1 MTLKY
6 SSDMAKTRVDQ
17 ETTEEAVAFLKT
29 LANEHRLF
37 ILCQLAEGEKSVTEL
52 ENLLGIRQPNL
63 SQQLARLRSE
73 KLVKTRREAKQV
85 YYALDSVEAR
95 IMIDVLYELFCAVKV
110 GELPLGSV
118 PETVE
123 AR

>member
-1 MTLKY
+1 M
-6 SSDMAKTRVDQ
+6 
-17 ETTEEAVAFLKT
+17 ETTGEAAAFLKT

-63 SQQLARLRSE
+63 SQQLARLRAE
-73 KLVKTRREAKQV
+73 KLVKTRRESKQI

-95 IMIDVLYELFCAVKV
+95 ILIDTLYELFCAIKV
-110 GELPLGSV
+110 GEHPLKAT
-118 PETVE
+118 PETVG
-123 AR
+123 AL

>member
-1 MTLKY
+1 M
-6 SSDMAKTRVDQ
+6 D
-17 ETTEEAVAFLKT
+17 TTEEAAAFLKT

-52 ENLLGIRQPNL
+52 EKLLRIRQPNL

-85 YYALDSVEAR
+85 YYSLDSVETR

-110 GELPLGSV
+110 GELPLEPVS
-118 PETVE
+118 EAIE